1 MSVIAIEPVYLDKPA
16 SAAFVSLSESTFE
29 QLVRE
34 GSAPKPRALSG
45 RRVGWLVRE
54 LRAWAEARPV
64 SDMRPPKNTGAFKSA
79 NLQKDPSIRRD

>member
-1 MSVIAIEPVYLDKPA
+1 VSVIVIEPVYLNKPA

-34 GSAPKPRALSG
+34 GNAPKPRVLSG

-64 SDMRPPKNTGAFKSA
+64 SEMLPPPNTERKR
-79 NLQKDPSIRRD
+79 LKT